1 MANYVFP
8 LGRSVSTDGTLTGAS
23 TNVGDVLYNQSSG
36 ALSIRSQDAA
46 GAPLDVAI
54 PSVGGGS
61 GTQNRLAKFTNAAGV
76 IDDSN
81 ASDTGATFTIGQA
94 GQWRLQCGYAG
105 GTGWQWLDN
114 VGNTLFDV
122 GPTGKCTST
131 SDFTV
136 TNGVF
141 LLPGAAPPAA
151 TVLTIAPVSGLVSV
165 ASDATTTPYTAG
177 VPGNWAGAAPT
188 NVEAAID
195 RMAALLQVLNGGA
208 PIP

>member
-1 MANYVFP
+1 MANFVFP
-8 LGRSVSTDGTLTGAS
+8 LGRSVSTDGSLTGAS
-23 TNVGDVLYNQSSG
+23 TNVGDVLFNQSSG

-81 ASDTGATFTIGQA
+81 VTDTGAALTIGGG
-94 GQWRLQCGYAG
+94 GQWRFFADYSG
-105 GTGWQWLDN
+105 GTGWFFLDN
-114 VGNTLFDV
+114 ANNTVFTV
-122 GPTGKCTST
+122 GPTGKLTAA
-131 SDFTV
+131 SDIAIQ
-136 TNGVF
+136 NGA
-141 LLPGAAPPAA
+141 LILQPLAGAAGALQVNA
-151 TVLTIAPVSGLVSV
+151 FGLVQKQT
-165 ASDATTTPYTAG
+165 DATNSPYTAAI
-177 VPGNWAGAAPT
+177 PGNWAGAAPT